1 MINKSLLLGAGI
13 GVGIV
18 VIAAVAIFAF
28 SPKKKVVKHE
38 TQPNAVVATVDNQET
53 TIVSDDPTT
62 AEENSAEN
70 SAISSALDQIYDN
83 LVDYGKQ
90 TGFYEESDLVKDKEA
105 KAIYLLRASQ
115 ILNVDTIIQKDGES
129 YMYDKDQDKLLLVQ
143 YYDDTAYVEGY
154 NELKSQLDEK
164 YTSSHSETETI
175 ELTDEELINEKAKII
190 EEASKGAV
198 TVDFIKHHLQIDPQ
212 QFNYY
217 IVYGLQSVNPNYP
230 EDSYILCESSETP
243 KESELDGFLTFE
255 SDTRSLYGE

>member
-28 SPKKKVVKHE
+28 SPKKKVAKQE

-62 AEENSAEN
+62 VEENSAEN

-90 TGFYEESDLVKDKEA
+90 TGFYDESDIVKDRDA
-105 KAIYLLRASQ
+105 KAVYLLRASQ

-198 TVDFIKHHLQIDPQ
+198 TVDFIKHHLQIDPK

-217 IVYGLQSVNPNYP
+217 VVYGLQSVNPNYP

>member
-28 SPKKKVVKHE
+28 SPKKKVAKHE

-53 TIVSDDPTT
+53 TIVSDDATT
-62 AEENSAEN
+62 EENSAEN

-90 TGFYEESDLVKDKEA
+90 TGFYDESDIVKDRDA
-105 KAIYLLRASQ
+105 KAVYLLRASQ

-198 TVDFIKHHLQIDPQ
+198 TVDFIKHHLQIDPK

>member
-28 SPKKKVVKHE
+28 SPKKKAAKHE

>member
-28 SPKKKVVKHE
+28 SPKKKVAKQE

-53 TIVSDDPTT
+53 TIVSDDLTT

-90 TGFYEESDLVKDKEA
+90 TGFYDESDIVKDRDA
-105 KAIYLLRASQ
+105 KAVYLLRASQ

>member
-18 VIAAVAIFAF
+18 VIAAVAIFTF
-28 SPKKKVVKHE
+28 SPKKKVAKQE

-90 TGFYEESDLVKDKEA
+90 TGFYDESDIVKDRDA
-105 KAIYLLRASQ
+105 KAVYLLRASQ

-198 TVDFIKHHLQIDPQ
+198 TVDFIKHHLQIDPK

>member
-28 SPKKKVVKHE
+28 SPKKKVAKQE

-53 TIVSDDPTT
+53 TIVSDDLTT

>member
-53 TIVSDDPTT
+53 TNVSDDTT
-62 AEENSAEN
+62 TEENSAEN

-90 TGFYEESDLVKDKEA
+90 TGFYDGSDIVKDKDA

-115 ILNVDTIIQKDGES
+115 ILNVDIIIQKDGES

-198 TVDFIKHHLQIDPQ
+198 TVNFIKHHLQIDPQ

>member
-18 VIAAVAIFAF
+18 IVAAVAIFAF
-28 SPKKKVVKHE
+28 SPKKKTVKQG

-53 TIVSDDPTT
+53 TNVSDDATT
-62 AEENSAEN
+62 EENSAEN

-90 TGFYEESDLVKDKEA
+90 TGYYDASDIVKDREN

-115 ILNVDTIIQKDGES
+115 ILDVDIIIQKDGES

-164 YTSSHSETETI
+164 YASSHSETETV

-198 TVDFIKHHLQIDPQ
+198 TVDFIKHHLQIDPK

-217 IVYGLQSVNPNYP
+217 VVYGLQSVNPNYP

>member
-53 TIVSDDPTT
+53 TIVSDDATT
-62 AEENSAEN
+62 EENSAEN
-70 SAISSALDQIYDN
+70 SAISNALDEIYDN

-90 TGFYEESDLVKDKEA
+90 TGYYDASDIVKDREN
-105 KAIYLLRASQ
+105 KAVYLLRASQ
-115 ILNVDTIIQKDGES
+115 ILNVDIIIQKDGES

-164 YTSSHSETETI
+164 YASSHSETETI

-198 TVDFIKHHLQIDPQ
+198 TVDFIKHHLQIDPK

-217 IVYGLQSVNPNYP
+217 VVYGLQSVNPNYP

>member
-18 VIAAVAIFAF
+18 VISAVAIFAF
-28 SPKKKVVKHE
+28 SPKKKVAKQE

-90 TGFYEESDLVKDKEA
+90 TGFYDESDIVKDRDA
-105 KAIYLLRASQ
+105 KAVYLLRASQ

>member
-28 SPKKKVVKHE
+28 SPKKKVAKQE

-70 SAISSALDQIYDN
+70 SAILSALDQIYDN

-90 TGFYEESDLVKDKEA
+90 TGFYDESDIVKDRDA
-105 KAIYLLRASQ
+105 KAVYLLRASQ

-154 NELKSQLDEK
+154 NELKNQLDEK
-164 YTSSHSETETI
+164 YASSHSETETV

>member
-18 VIAAVAIFAF
+18 VIAVVAIFAF
-28 SPKKKVVKHE
+28 SPKKKVAKHE

-53 TIVSDDPTT
+53 TYVSDDTT
-62 AEENSAEN
+62 TEENSAEN
-70 SAISSALDQIYDN
+70 SAISNALDEIYDN

-90 TGFYEESDLVKDKEA
+90 TGFYDESDIVKDRDA
-105 KAIYLLRASQ
+105 KAVYLLRASQ

-198 TVDFIKHHLQIDPQ
+198 TVDFIKHHLQIDPK

>member
-28 SPKKKVVKHE
+28 SPKKKVAKQE
-38 TQPNAVVATVDNQET
+38 TQQNAVVATVDNSET
-53 TIVSDDPTT
+53 TYASDDTT
-62 AEENSAEN
+62 TEENSAEN

-90 TGFYEESDLVKDKEA
+90 TGFYEESDIVKDKEA

-164 YTSSHSETETI
+164 YTSSHSEPETI

>member
-28 SPKKKVVKHE
+28 SPKKKVAKQE

-53 TIVSDDPTT
+53 TYASDDTT
-62 AEENSAEN
+62 TEENSAEN

-90 TGFYEESDLVKDKEA
+90 TGFYDESDIVKDRDA
-105 KAIYLLRASQ
+105 KAVYLLRASQ

-175 ELTDEELINEKAKII
+175 ELTDEELIDEKAKII

-198 TVDFIKHHLQIDPQ
+198 TVDFIKHHLQIDPK

>member
-28 SPKKKVVKHE
+28 SPKKKVAKQE
-38 TQPNAVVATVDNQET
+38 TQQNAVVATVDNSET
-53 TIVSDDPTT
+53 INVSDDTT
-62 AEENSAEN
+62 TEENSAEN

-90 TGFYEESDLVKDKEA
+90 TGFYDESDIVKDKEA
-105 KAIYLLRASQ
+105 KAVYLLRASQ

-154 NELKSQLDEK
+154 NELKNQLDEK
-164 YTSSHSETETI
+164 YASSHSETETI
-175 ELTDEELINEKAKII
+175 ELTDEELIDEKAKII

-198 TVDFIKHHLQIDPQ
+198 TVDFIKHHLQIDPK

-255 SDTRSLYGE
+255 SDTRSLYGD

>member
-28 SPKKKVVKHE
+28 SPKKKVAKQE

-53 TIVSDDPTT
+53 TYVSDDTT
-62 AEENSAEN
+62 TEENSAGN
-70 SAISSALDQIYDN
+70 SAISNALDEIYDN

-90 TGFYEESDLVKDKEA
+90 TGYYDASDIVKDREN
-105 KAIYLLRASQ
+105 KAVYLLRASQ
-115 ILNVDTIIQKDGES
+115 ILNVDIIIQKDGES

-190 EEASKGAV
+190 EEASKGAI

>member
-18 VIAAVAIFAF
+18 IVAAVAIFAF
-28 SPKKKVVKHE
+28 SPKKKVAKQE

>member
-28 SPKKKVVKHE
+28 SPKKKVAKQE

-90 TGFYEESDLVKDKEA
+90 TGFYDESDIVKDRDA
-105 KAIYLLRASQ
+105 KAVYLLRASQ

-198 TVDFIKHHLQIDPQ
+198 TVDFIKHHLQIDPK

>member
-18 VIAAVAIFAF
+18 VIAAVAIFTF
-28 SPKKKVVKHE
+28 SPKKKVAKQE

>member
-1 MINKSLLLGAGI
+1 MLNKSLLLGAGI

-18 VIAAVAIFAF
+18 VIASVAIFAF

-38 TQPNAVVATVDNQET
+38 TQPNAVVATVDNHET
-53 TIVSDDPTT
+53 TNVSDDTT
-62 AEENSAEN
+62 TEENSAEN

-90 TGFYEESDLVKDKEA
+90 TGFYDESDIVKDKEA

-164 YTSSHSETETI
+164 YASSHSETETV

-198 TVDFIKHHLQIDPQ
+198 TVDFIKHHLQIDPK

>member
-28 SPKKKVVKHE
+28 SPKKKVAKQE

-53 TIVSDDPTT
+53 TIVSDDPTI

-90 TGFYEESDLVKDKEA
+90 TGFYDESDIVKDRDA
-105 KAIYLLRASQ
+105 KAVYLLRASQ

-190 EEASKGAV
+190 GEASKGAV

>member
-18 VIAAVAIFAF
+18 IVAAVAIFAF
-28 SPKKKVVKHE
+28 SPKKKIAKQG

-53 TIVSDDPTT
+53 TNVSDDTT
-62 AEENSAEN
+62 TEENSAEN
-70 SAISSALDQIYDN
+70 SAISNALDQIYDN

-90 TGFYEESDLVKDKEA
+90 TGFYDKSDIVKDKDA

-115 ILNVDTIIQKDGES
+115 ILNVDIIIQKDGES

-143 YYDDTAYVEGY
+143 YYDNTAYVEGY

-164 YTSSHSETETI
+164 YASSYSETKTI

-198 TVDFIKHHLQIDPQ
+198 TVDFIKHHLQIDPK

>member
-28 SPKKKVVKHE
+28 SPKKKAVKQE

-53 TIVSDDPTT
+53 TYTSDDTT
-62 AEENSAEN
+62 TEENSAEN

-90 TGFYEESDLVKDKEA
+90 TGFYDESDIVKDKEA
-105 KAIYLLRASQ
+105 KAVYLLRASQ

>member
-18 VIAAVAIFAF
+18 VIAVVAIFAF
-28 SPKKKVVKHE
+28 SPKKKVAKRE
-38 TQPNAVVATVDNQET
+38 TQPNAVVATVDNQEIT
-53 TIVSDDPTT
+53 YVSDDTTT

-90 TGFYEESDLVKDKEA
+90 TGFYDESDIVKDKDA
-105 KAIYLLRASQ
+105 KAVYLLRASQ

-143 YYDDTAYVEGY
+143 YYDDIAYVEGY

-164 YTSSHSETETI
+164 YASSHSETETVV
-175 ELTDEELINEKAKII
+175 LTDEELINEKAKRI
-190 EEASKGAV
+190 EEISKGAV

-217 IVYGLQSVNPNYP
+217 VVYGLQSVNPNYP

-255 SDTRSLYGE
+255 SDTRSLYGD

>member
-18 VIAAVAIFAF
+18 VIAAVAIFTF
-28 SPKKKVVKHE
+28 SPKKKVAKHE

-53 TIVSDDPTT
+53 TYVSDDTT
-62 AEENSAEN
+62 TEENSVEN

-175 ELTDEELINEKAKII
+175 ELTDEELIDEKAKII

>member
-28 SPKKKVVKHE
+28 SPKKKVAKQE

-53 TIVSDDPTT
+53 TIVSDDATT
-62 AEENSAEN
+62 EENSAEN

-90 TGFYEESDLVKDKEA
+90 TGFYDESDIVKDKEA
-105 KAIYLLRASQ
+105 KAVYLLRASQ

-175 ELTDEELINEKAKII
+175 ELTDEELIDEKAKII

>member
-28 SPKKKVVKHE
+28 SPKKKVAKQE

-53 TIVSDDPTT
+53 TIVSDDPTI

-198 TVDFIKHHLQIDPQ
+198 TVDFIKHHLQIDPK

>member
-28 SPKKKVVKHE
+28 SPKKKVAKQE
-38 TQPNAVVATVDNQET
+38 TQPNALVATVDNQET
-53 TIVSDDPTT
+53 TIVSDDATT
-62 AEENSAEN
+62 EENSAEN

-90 TGFYEESDLVKDKEA
+90 TGFYDESDIVKDKEA
-105 KAIYLLRASQ
+105 KAVYLLRASQ
-115 ILNVDTIIQKDGES
+115 ILNVDIIIQKDGES

>member
-28 SPKKKVVKHE
+28 SPKKKVAKQE

-53 TIVSDDPTT
+53 TIVSDDTT
-62 AEENSAEN
+62 TEENSAEN

-175 ELTDEELINEKAKII
+175 ELTDEELIDEKAKII

-217 IVYGLQSVNPNYP
+217 IVYGLQSVNSNYP

>member
-28 SPKKKVVKHE
+28 SPKKKVAKQE

-90 TGFYEESDLVKDKEA
+90 TGFYDESDIVKDREN
-105 KAIYLLRASQ
+105 KAVYLLRASQ

-164 YTSSHSETETI
+164 YASSHSETETI

-198 TVDFIKHHLQIDPQ
+198 TVDFIKHHLQIDPK

-217 IVYGLQSVNPNYP
+217 VVYGLQSVNPNYP

>member
-28 SPKKKVVKHE
+28 SPKKKVAKQE
-38 TQPNAVVATVDNQET
+38 TQPNAIVATVDNQET

-90 TGFYEESDLVKDKEA
+90 TGFYDESDIVKDRDA
-105 KAIYLLRASQ
+105 KAVYLLRASQ

>member
-1 MINKSLLLGAGI
+1 MVNKSLLLGAGI

-28 SPKKKVVKHE
+28 SPKKKVAKQE

-90 TGFYEESDLVKDKEA
+90 TGFYDESDIVKDRDA
-105 KAIYLLRASQ
+105 KAVYLLRASQ

>member
-53 TIVSDDPTT
+53 TYVSNDATT
-62 AEENSAEN
+62 EENSAEN

-90 TGFYEESDLVKDKEA
+90 TGFYDESDIVKDRDA
-105 KAIYLLRASQ
+105 KAVYLLRASQ

>member
-28 SPKKKVVKHE
+28 SPKKKVAKQE

-53 TIVSDDPTT
+53 TNVSDDTT
-62 AEENSAEN
+62 TEENSAEN

-164 YTSSHSETETI
+164 YASSHSETETI
-175 ELTDEELINEKAKII
+175 VLTDEELINEKAKII

>member
-1 MINKSLLLGAGI
+1 MVNKSLLLGAGI

-18 VIAAVAIFAF
+18 IVASVTIFAF
-28 SPKKKVVKHE
+28 SPKKKVAKQE
-38 TQPNAVVATVDNQET
+38 TQSNAVVATVDNQET
-53 TIVSDDPTT
+53 TFVTEDTT
-62 AEENSAEN
+62 TESFEENT
-70 SAISSALDQIYDN
+70 AISNALDEIYSN
-83 LVDYGKQ
+83 LVEYGKQ

-255 SDTRSLYGE
+255 LDTRSLYGD

>member
-28 SPKKKVVKHE
+28 SPKKKVAKEE

-70 SAISSALDQIYDN
+70 SAISSALDQIYNN

-90 TGFYEESDLVKDKEA
+90 TGFYDESDIVKDRDA
-105 KAIYLLRASQ
+105 KAVYLLRASQ

-129 YMYDKDQDKLLLVQ
+129 YIYDKDQDKLLLVQ

-198 TVDFIKHHLQIDPQ
+198 TVDFIKHHLQIDPK